1 MAVIST
7 HKILIPKNIKIK
19 GKHLFH
25 IYIFRFISVGN
36 HYDIEIIKMPSYGKR
51 PSDLSLTHRIP
62 TGKIDGKWKIC
73 FGIPEAINTL
83 DKADKWSKVWAE
95 NTTEYILTGKEFPN
109 EK

>member
-25 IYIFRFISVGN
+25 TYIFRFISVGN

-51 PSDLSLTHRIP
+51 VSDLSITHRIP
-62 TGKIDGKWKIC
+62 VDRQDFNGWKIG
-73 FGIPEAINTL
+73 FGIPEVIDTL
-83 DKADKWSKVWAE
+83 DKADKWSKVWAK
-95 NTTEYILTGKEFPN
+95 NTSEYILTGKHFPN
-109 EK
+109 K